1 MISNPLIDVA
11 PDTTTFDFNT
21 TGPNQKWC
29 TDVTEVK
36 IPTTGEKLF
45 ISPMI
50 DLYDRFP
57 VALEVSDKNDALL
70 ADQTLK
76 NAHNAYPSQH
86 PWYIQTEVSRIQDK
100 YINLNWMNMVCHNLC
115 HVYQSALIMEC
126 VKVFRDNLKI
136 CCLSYIQTS
145 LPKKR

>member
-1 MISNPLIDVA
+1 MWTYTTDSMDFVTASTGLISPYWMGLPIRYIQNILNR
-11 PDTTTFDFNT
+11 DFNT

-57 VALEVSDKNDALL
+57 VSLEISDKNDALL
-70 ADQTLK
+70 AD
-76 NAHNAYPSQH
+76 
-86 PWYIQTEVSRIQDK
+86 
-100 YINLNWMNMVCHNLC
+100 
-115 HVYQSALIMEC
+115 
-126 VKVFRDNLKI
+126 
-136 CCLSYIQTS
+136 
-145 LPKKR
+145 